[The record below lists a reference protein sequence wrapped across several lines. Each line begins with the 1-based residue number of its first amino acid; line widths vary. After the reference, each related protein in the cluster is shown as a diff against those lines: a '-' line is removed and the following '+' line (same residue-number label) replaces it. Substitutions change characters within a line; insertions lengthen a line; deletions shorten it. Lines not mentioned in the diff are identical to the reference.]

1 MSRRLLVVALL
12 VLCASAAL
20 ARERA
25 VMIYPRERVL
35 FRRVFY
41 TAHQDALIA
50 RVGETYDVTVHEDVA
65 TDDELFAIDVDGAEL
80 LVLSGH
86 GDPFAMY
93 FAGRKER
100 TLDATDRERLK
111 AFFDRL
117 TPDATIMLQS
127 CYTGRGFAHM
137 VKEAAG
143 PNRTVI
149 AARGV
154 VPRDGVEITSVAP
167 FDATIH
173 CGVGGEQRWDC
184 TLRLQ

>member
-1 MSRRLLVVALL
+1 
-12 VLCASAAL
+12 
-20 ARERA
+20 
-25 VMIYPRERVL
+25 MIYPRERVL

-50 RVGETYDVTVHEDVA
+50 RLGETYDVTVYEHVA
-65 TDDELFAIDVDGAEL
+65 TDDQLFAIDVDGAEL

-93 FAGRKER
+93 LAGRKER

-111 AFFDRL
+111 AFLDRL
-117 TPDATIMLQS
+117 APDATIVLQS
-127 CYTGRGFAHM
+127 CHTGQGFAHL

-154 VPRDGVEITSVAP
+154 VPRDGVEITSVVP
-167 FDATIH
+167 FDATIL
-173 CGVGGEQRWDC
+173 CNDGSGMRWDC
-184 TLRLQ
+184 TVRLR